1 MTFLSYKRVAVLLT
15 AIILV
20 LSGFMA
26 FGSAGAQGQGINV
39 GDTVATGA
47 GIDKDEFCS
56 LSSGLS
62 KGEIESI
69 TGRTAAGGL
78 PSGTKF
84 NVSSDTTQPANESTT
99 GSGAGITNLEWGG
112 LCSYSLAK
120 FIVNW
125 VSIIVGIIALL
136 FMMYAAFL
144 FISGKASDGAQ
155 KNTNAR
161 NVLIAAIVG
170 FAIVILS
177 QAILRLIVG
186 LFS

>member
-1 MTFLSYKRVAVLLT
+1 MTFLSYKKIAVLFV
-15 AIILV
+15 AITLV

-26 FGSAGAQGQGINV
+26 FGSAGVQGQFNL

-47 GIDKDEFCS
+47 GIDDNEFCS

-62 KGEIESI
+62 VSDVESI
-69 TGRTAAGGL
+69 TG
-78 PSGTKF
+78 K
-84 NVSSDTTQPANESTT
+84 
-99 GSGAGITNLEWGG
+99 WGG

-125 VSIIVGIIALL
+125 VSIIVGVIALL

-144 FISGKASDGAQ
+144 FISGKSSESAGSN
-155 KNTNAR
+155 KNAR

-170 FAIVILS
+170 FTIVVLS
-177 QAILRLIVG
+177 QAILRLIIG
-186 LFS
+186 LFG